1 MRMSDR
7 RELTHSLGFKPAV
20 AVAAALVLGAALSN
34 VDVGPSS
41 VLAPFTFKGTASD
54 ARQLLTVVTGTM
66 ITVTSLVFGLT
77 VVLLQVAATTYSPRL
92 LRSFLRDRGTQ
103 IVLSTF
109 VATVAYSMAGLET
122 VGSLRH
128 GVPFV
133 PRLAV
138 TGALVLA
145 LLSIGMLVYY
155 IGHMTN
161 SIRIDTIMRMAETST
176 RDVLHREH
184 PLLRAGEDPDLE
196 VALPVPPE
204 AVVVTSVTDGYVA
217 AIDVDALLA
226 LATRSRVRIQL
237 LQLLGYHVIAGA
249 RLAVVWADA
258 GATVTHGTVAAVR
271 ESVRIEPE
279 RKVELDL
286 GSGIRQ
292 LVDIG
297 CRAMGTTQN
306 DSYTAVVAVHH
317 LTDVMA
323 DAAHRRFATTVRRD
337 TDGEIRVVA
346 PVVGYQTHLKVVCSH
361 IRHGGLERHP
371 RVMLELVRM
380 LGTLAFSTE
389 DPGRRAAIARELD
402 LVEAFARRNLAE
414 AADLAEIG
422 QAVDLAR
429 AELVVP
435 ERQRAVLAQA
445 AAEVTIDSA
454 VADEA

>member
-1 MRMSDR
+1 MRTNNR

-20 AVAAALVLGAALSN
+20 AVVAALVLGVVLSN
-34 VDVGPSS
+34 VDVGPDS

-103 IVLSTF
+103 VVLSTF

-138 TGALVLA
+138 TGALALA

-161 SIRIDTIMRMAETST
+161 SIRIDTIMRMAEGST
-176 RDVLHREH
+176 REVLHREH
-184 PLLRAGEDPDLE
+184 PVVGDGRDPDLE
-196 VALPVPPE
+196 VSLPVPAD
-204 AVVVTSVTDGYVA
+204 AVVVTSAEDGYVA
-217 AIDVDALLA
+217 AIDVEALLR
-226 LATRSRVRIQL
+226 LATRDRLHVQL

-249 RLAVVWADA
+249 RLAVVWPDT
-258 GATVTHGTVAAVR
+258 GAVVASDVAAGVR
-271 ESVRIEPE
+271 EAVRIEPE

-306 DSYTAVVAVHH
+306 DSYTAVVALHH
-317 LTDVMA
+317 LTGVLA
-323 DAAHRRFATTVRRD
+323 DAARRQFATTTLAD
-337 TDGEIRVVA
+337 AAGEVRVVV
-346 PVVGYQTHLKVVCSH
+346 PVVSYPTHLKVVCSH

-371 RVMLELVRM
+371 RVLLELTRM
-380 LGTLAFSTE
+380 LGTLAQATE
-389 DPGRRAAIARELD
+389 DPGRRAALLHELD
-402 LVEAFARRNLAE
+402 LVEEFARRSVVE
-414 AADLAEIG
+414 PADLAEVR
-422 QAVDLAR
+422 QAAEIAR
-429 AELVVP
+429 AEL
-435 ERQRAVLAQA
+435 EATGGQEAVLAQRD
-445 AAEVTIDSA
+445 AEATKRSA
-454 VADEA
+454 VADEV